1 MQSPPL
7 LKARLVHAEPGSR
20 VVEASAWRGEQCLG
34 SCLGEAADAEQAEQ
48 RARQRLQALLEATP
62 PPASLELPVAPVDES
77 REEPAPEPPA
87 PAIAP
92 ATAPATATSPATA
105 PAAARSTL
113 IRHGGATPSLPK
125 VPPSSSHAA
134 IGSEPA
140 TGPSNAPQEP
150 QADPED
156 WSEELAELDVQLQRL
171 GWDRSQEGVYLERC
185 FGHPS
190 RSRITSYGDLISV
203 LRGLRS
209 LQTGTPPS
217 QAAVPLRRSDLL
229 QQSDQ
234 LLQTLRWDAAQGRE
248 LLEQHFQLSSRQ
260 QLSDEQLLQF
270 NMLLEGEL
278 IQAGSGQPA
287 AATPG

>member
-20 VVEASAWRGEQCLG
+20 VVEASAWRGEHCIG

-48 RARQRLQALLEATP
+48 RARQRLQELLAEQLSPQLQPPSTPVSEAS
-62 PPASLELPVAPVDES
+62 PAEVADPEP
-77 REEPAPEPPA
+77 EPAPA
-87 PAIAP
+87 P
-92 ATAPATATSPATA
+92 TAPQPSPRA
-105 PAAARSTL
+105 TL
-113 IRHGGATPSLPK
+113 IRHGGAAPSLPK
-125 VPPSSSHAA
+125 VSP
-134 IGSEPA
+134 PA
-140 TGPSNAPQEP
+140 TAPASAPPEP
-150 QADPED
+150 QADPDD
-156 WSEELAELDVQLQRL
+156 WSDELAELDVQLQRL

-190 RSRITSYGDLISV
+190 RSRITSYADLVGV
-203 LRGLRS
+203 LRGLRG
-209 LQTGTPPS
+209 LAAGADPT

-234 LLQTLRWDAAQGRE
+234 LLQSLRWDAAQGRE

-260 QLSDEQLLQF
+260 QLNDEQLLQF

-278 IQAGSGQPA
+278 IQAGSGLPA
-287 AATPG
+287 AVSPG

>member
-92 ATAPATATSPATA
+92 ATATSPATA
-105 PAAARSTL
+105 PAAARSSL
-113 IRHGGATPSLPK
+113 IRHGGA
-125 VPPSSSHAA
+125 
-134 IGSEPA
+134 
-140 TGPSNAPQEP
+140 GPSNAPQEP

-287 AATPG
+287 AAPPG

>member
-20 VVEASAWRGEQCLG
+20 VVEASAWRGDQCLG

-62 PPASLELPVAPVDES
+62 PPASLELPVAPVEES
-77 REEPAPEPPA
+77 PEEP
-87 PAIAP
+87 AP
-92 ATAPATATSPATA
+92 ATAPTAA

-134 IGSEPA
+134 IGSEPRPA
-140 TGPSNAPQEP
+140 PGTAPQEP

-278 IQAGSGQPA
+278 IQAGSWQPA
-287 AATPG
+287 AAPPG

>member
-20 VVEASAWRGEQCLG
+20 VVEASAWRGDQCLG

-48 RARQRLQALLEATP
+48 RARQRLQALLESAP
-62 PPASLELPVAPVDES
+62 PPAPLQLPVAPA
-77 REEPAPEPPA
+77 EEPMDMEQPALEAPA
-87 PAIAP
+87 PAPAP
-92 ATAPATATSPATA
+92 TP
-105 PAAARSTL
+105 AARSTL

-134 IGSEPA
+134 IGSETSPA
-140 TGPSNAPQEP
+140 PGTAPQEP

-190 RSRITSYGDLISV
+190 RSRITSYGDLVSV
-203 LRGLRS
+203 LRGLRV
-209 LQTGTPPS
+209 LQAGTSPS

-260 QLSDEQLLQF
+260 QLNDEQLLQF
-270 NMLLEGEL
+270 NMLLESEL

-287 AATPG
+287 AAPPG

>member
-20 VVEASAWRGEQCLG
+20 VVEASAWRGDQCLG

-48 RARQRLQALLEATP
+48 RARQRLQALLESAP
-62 PPASLELPVAPVDES
+62 PPAPLQLPVAPA
-77 REEPAPEPPA
+77 EEPMDMEQPALEAPA
-87 PAIAP
+87 PAPAP
-92 ATAPATATSPATA
+92 AP
-105 PAAARSTL
+105 AARSTL

-134 IGSEPA
+134 IGSETSPA
-140 TGPSNAPQEP
+140 PAPGTAPQEP

-190 RSRITSYGDLISV
+190 RSRITSYGDLVSV
-203 LRGLRS
+203 LRGLRV
-209 LQTGTPPS
+209 LQAGTSPS

-260 QLSDEQLLQF
+260 QLNDEQLLQF
-270 NMLLEGEL
+270 NMLLESEL

-287 AATPG
+287 AAPPG

>member
-20 VVEASAWRGEQCLG
+20 VVEASAWRGDQCLC

-62 PPASLELPVAPVDES
+62 PPASLELPVAPVEES
-77 REEPAPEPPA
+77 PEEPA
-87 PAIAP
+87 
-92 ATAPATATSPATA
+92 PATA

-134 IGSEPA
+134 IGSEPSPA
-140 TGPSNAPQEP
+140 PGTAPQEP

-287 AATPG
+287 AAPPG